1 MTTALTYKNSLT
13 HTLILVFSWIIM
25 GAYAQGEALS
35 DKAIVS
41 VITCGPG
48 TELYSSFGHS
58 AFRVQDSAR
67 GIDWIYNYGTFDFN
81 TPNFYSKFARGKL
94 LYALSKQRFENFLY
108 VYQLENR
115 WVKEQ
120 ILDLSSKEK
129 SVLFGFLER
138 NHEPENRFYK
148 YDFLFENCSTKIP
161 EVLQDVLG
169 DDLKYNSF
177 PEETPYTFREL
188 IHQNLLT
195 NSWSSFGIDLA
206 LGAVIDKKATPLQYM
221 FLPNYVLRQLDNT
234 SLTGKSL
241 VTRERTILDF
251 KNVNRG
257 NFFTTSPLFW
267 LSILLLFTA
276 TITYID
282 YKNNVRSRF
291 LDIFLFSMTGLVGL
305 LVCFLW
311 FLTDHQAT
319 AMNMNILWAF
329 PLNIVFAIGVIRN
342 GKIAD
347 WIPKYVIIL
356 LGLLMLMILLWLFRF
371 QQFSPLLIV
380 LLITL
385 GIRYTF
391 LLYHF
396 KKMKGSGS

>member
-1 MTTALTYKNSLT
+1 MTAALTYKSSLT
-13 HTLILVFSWIIM
+13 HTLILVFSWITM
-25 GAYAQGEALS
+25 GAYAQREALS
-35 DKAIVS
+35 DNAIVS

-120 ILDLSSKEK
+120 ILDLSGKEK
-129 SVLFGFLER
+129 TALFGFLER
-138 NHEPENRFYK
+138 NHEPENRYYK

-169 DDLKYNSF
+169 DDLKYNPF

-206 LGAVIDKKATPLQYM
+206 LGAVIDKTATPLQYM
-221 FLPNYVLRQLDNT
+221 FLPNYVLRQLANT

-251 KNVNRG
+251 NNMNRG

-267 LSILLLFTA
+267 LCILLLFTA

-319 AMNMNILWAF
+319 AINMNFLWAF

-347 WIPKYVIIL
+347 WTPKYVMIL
-356 LGLLMLMILLWLFRF
+356 LGLLVLMILLWLFRF

-391 LLYHF
+391 LLYHY